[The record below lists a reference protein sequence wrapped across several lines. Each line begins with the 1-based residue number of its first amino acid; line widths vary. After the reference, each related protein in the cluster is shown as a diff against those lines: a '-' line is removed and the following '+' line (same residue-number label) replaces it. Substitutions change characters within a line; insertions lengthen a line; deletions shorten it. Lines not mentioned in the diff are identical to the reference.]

1 MLTGKGRNEKGLI
14 MAFYEH
20 LLGDSDY
27 AYKGTLAT
35 LTTPHKS
42 GPDQEKANMHRR
54 RWVRFSEPGNS
65 QKMPP
70 LQFSIMKDLTGDDQ
84 TNARGLH
91 STDTTTELWCTI
103 ALDMN
108 RPPALD
114 GDITDDAARERL
126 IFIHFPYTFTP
137 NEEKIA
143 AQPKKYRRIDTS
155 LKLQKEAYRCALF
168 KYLFDSSLGV
178 TTFDVEEGT
187 EMPAPSMDIYQDEAT
202 KAQTK
207 RFLQDADPLD
217 NFLMSNYERDE
228 RDKTLH
234 ISIRDFTADFLKS
247 DELQGCDD
255 RAKYNTTSVF
265 DMLQHNSNV
274 AENDLFRPQNGMRR
288 TIGGGSDRCK
298 ALLHWKKRA
307 TDDGSSSDE
316 SEQPSAPV

>member
-1 MLTGKGRNEKGLI
+1 
-14 MAFYEH
+14 
-20 LLGDSDY
+20 
-27 AYKGTLAT
+27 
-35 LTTPHKS
+35 
-42 GPDQEKANMHRR
+42 
-54 RWVRFSEPGNS
+54 
-65 QKMPP
+65 
-70 LQFSIMKDLTGDDQ
+70 
-84 TNARGLH
+84 
-91 STDTTTELWCTI
+91 
-103 ALDMN
+103 MN

-178 TTFDVEEGT
+178 TTFDVEEGA
-187 EMPAPSMDIYQDEAT
+187 EMPAPSMEIYQDEAT
-202 KAQTK
+202 KALTK

-217 NFLMSNYERDE
+217 NFLMTNYERDE
-228 RDKTLH
+228 RDNTLH

-247 DELQGCDD
+247 DELRGCDD

-274 AENDLFRPQNGMRR
+274 AEDDLFRPQNGMRR
-288 TIGGGSDRCK
+288 TIGGGIRIQCK

-316 SEQPSAPV
+316 SEQPSAPVLKRCRGMTVQNKRCKITSDSVQSTNPDIASAAKRLCTGSLCCGIHAAKEAAAAEEGEEGEAGEAASGSAVGVPRW